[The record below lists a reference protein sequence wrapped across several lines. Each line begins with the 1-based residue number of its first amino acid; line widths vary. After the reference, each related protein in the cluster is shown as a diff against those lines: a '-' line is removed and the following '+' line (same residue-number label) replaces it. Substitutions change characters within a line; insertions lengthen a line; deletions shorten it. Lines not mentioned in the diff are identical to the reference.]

1 MSLELIAPVFAV
13 KPAPVD
19 RLGTLSVNA
28 VRQSRG
34 ATINYSI
41 ADADGIRS
49 VTSVVMVA
57 GDDTR
62 SDVTSEAARSDANTF
77 SGTSRRNNN
86 KWRVGSITITYVDA
100 ASGESRTLMQSWS
113 L

>member
-1 MSLELIAPVFAV
+1 MLLWAQAVLAAAAGPVNR
-13 KPAPVD
+13 P
-19 RLGTLSVNA
+19 GTLSVNA

-77 SGTSRRNNN
+77 SGTSRRLNN

-100 ASGESRTLMQSWS
+100 ASGESRTLTGSWS
-113 L
+113 I